1 MQTTRM
7 PAVRNKPPEPMSGER
22 DAWYA
27 RPAHDELSVQGFFN
41 SRVSLATVYP
51 ETALMYAVLED
62 AFLCL
67 QKSGDSTPLV
77 QRRAREAEEW
87 FLSDD
92 VRWIFSFLSVC
103 EGLGLDPGYMRKK
116 LKDWYPGTLDT
127 TQAKR

>member
-1 MQTTRM
+1 MPTTYN
-7 PAVRNKPPEPMSGER
+7 PTVRKKPPEPMSGER
-22 DAWYA
+22 DAWYV
-27 RPAHDELSVQGFFN
+27 RPARDELSTKVFFD
-41 SRVSLATVYP
+41 SRGALATVYP
-51 ETALMYAVLED
+51 ETALLYAVLED

-77 QRRAREAEEW
+77 QRQARAAEEW

-92 VRWIFSFLSVC
+92 ARWVFSFLSVC
-103 EGLGLDPGYMRKK
+103 EALGLDPGYMRKK

>member
-7 PAVRNKPPEPMSGER
+7 PAARSKPAEPMSGER

-27 RPAHDELSVQGFFN
+27 RPAHDELSAQVFFD
-41 SRVSLATVYP
+41 SRGALTTVSP

-77 QRRAREAEEW
+77 QRRAREAGEW

-92 VRWIFSFLSVC
+92 ARWIFSFLSVC

-116 LKDWYPGTLDT
+116 LKDWHPGALDT
-127 TQAKR
+127 RQANR